1 MDLVRKLPL
10 EYLPVISLTS
20 LFIVFF
26 LLEKFQAVYGK
37 KSNNSSQSL
46 NGYKIALEELS
57 KRVSSVEENLRSEV
71 QSLHDDIQK
80 LSAKLEQMMV
90 LMQNIIVRRGEDR

>member
-37 KSNNSSQSL
+37 KSNSSSQSL

>member
-90 LMQNIIVRRGEDR
+90 LMQNIIVRRGEGG